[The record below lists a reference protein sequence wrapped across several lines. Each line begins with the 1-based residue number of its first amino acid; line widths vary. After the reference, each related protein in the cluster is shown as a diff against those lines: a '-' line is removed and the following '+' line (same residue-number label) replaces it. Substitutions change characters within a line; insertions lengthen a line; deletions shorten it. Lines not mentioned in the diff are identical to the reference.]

1 MSIIK
6 DSGTR
11 QEFETGSVRDI
22 GTGKGRFD
30 LIPFLPH
37 EKLAIHFEA
46 GIKKYGERNWEKGQ
60 TLKTYLDSGER
71 HLLKF
76 MNGERDEDH
85 LSASV
90 WNNYAYQ
97 WTENEIIEGRLPY
110 TLTDNLNP
118 KLLKYIDDKI
128 EQRLGV
134 RDGKTSGRQILADWK
149 KLFELSEPKFMNGER
164 DEEFLENLEE
174 KLSKDN
180 G

>member
-1 MSIIK
+1 MNA
-6 DSGTR
+6 GN
-11 QEFETGSVRDI
+11 
-22 GTGKGRFD
+22 GRFD

-60 TLKTYLDSGER
+60 TLKTYVDSGER

-110 TLTDNLNP
+110 ALTDNLNP
-118 KLLKYIDDKI
+118 KLLKYIDDKM
-128 EQRLGV
+128 LHYKGN
-134 RDGKTSGRQILADWK
+134 K
-149 KLFELSEPKFMNGER
+149 PKFMNGER
-164 DEEFLENLEE
+164 AEELLENLEE
-174 KLSKDN
+174 KLKK
-180 G
+180 